1 MKRILSAARTRL
13 FAPLAL
19 IALVVTLAGASAHAG
34 TAGLPTPSLRT
45 LMPAGTMVS
54 AGDFPAAAVLSS
66 DRSTIYVSDAG
77 QTTNYVN
84 AFKTTTMAAT
94 FVAPAMVGGSASP
107 TAQSGSIVLS
117 PNGATL
123 YIGGGTTND
132 IGAFTTGAALT
143 QATTYT
149 VGSYVGG
156 VAVSR
161 HTRYLFAAE
170 PFNANRGYQKGNTL
184 ARVDT
189 TTRAVMTTTVGQ
201 TPFAL
206 ADGVIRRGHREVV
219 AVANRDDGA
228 LSIVDALTLTTI
240 KTVPV
245 GRQPVML
252 TFVDGGTH
260 LLVLDTLD
268 DELVDVE
275 TATWRVAGRVNLSGP
290 KGVGAGPSAFTVSR
304 DGHSVYVALSGDNAV
319 GVVQRG
325 GGGRNA
331 ARPGAMK
338 LIGRIPTADYPSAV
352 ALDETVGKL
361 YVTCAKGIYNP
372 VQSPPG
378 PGVPVPPTPT
388 TDRGPSGTGVSGV
401 LETIPLPASHALLD
415 AYSAQVAA
423 ADLWNTSTPV
433 STIPSAITHVIY
445 IIRENKTYDEEFG
458 DEPGGS
464 PAGLIYGRPIT
475 PNAHALA
482 DRFGLLQ
489 SFYGD
494 EEVSDTGHQIVM
506 GSVSNDWV
514 ERISQQAYG
523 IDAGPFQDAEDGKAA
538 DTLWG
543 PSNYLLDDAAAHGV
557 AFKDY
562 GEFYRQSQ
570 SKNGPGATPT
580 LEFGPALTPALDSGV
595 VHTAP
600 GFGFDLNTKDTVRAA
615 YWKTQFQN
623 DVTNDT
629 VPPLQVIYLP
639 TDHTSSGAA
648 GRLPQDEVSDND
660 RATGVILDTLSH
672 SSYWGSTAVFIAEDD
687 TQSGIDHIDKH
698 RNIGLVV
705 SPYVKAGAVTTH
717 YDQAGMLR
725 TIEEILGLP
734 PLTEFDATSP
744 PMDALFNQTTPD
756 LTPYTAISPTVPAV
770 TTLVKSE
777 VSRLAVHLLGKHPNL
792 SAPDQLPSWATF
804 QVQWLAVH
812 GKYFTTANGPS
823 WLHGLSTM
831 ARPAIIAH
839 PSSYLWSRLI
849 HMPAPP
855 SLCPAAQN
863 HRCKQRCP
871 VRANP
876 SPLQHSAR
884 RASAV
889 AATAACDTVA
899 VNA

>member
-1 MKRILSAARTRL
+1 MTYVLPARRQCL

-19 IALVVTLAGASAHAG
+19 ITLVLTLAGASVKV
-34 TAGLPTPSLRT
+34 TTNGLPTPSNRT

-66 DRSTIYVSDAG
+66 DRSIIYVSDAG
-77 QTTNYVN
+77 QTTNYLN
-84 AFKTTTMAAT
+84 AFNVATMAAT
-94 FVAPAMVGGSASP
+94 FVAPAIYGGAASP

-117 PNGATL
+117 PNGKTL
-123 YIGGGTTND
+123 YIGSGTTGG
-132 IGAFTTGAALT
+132 IGAFTASAAPT
-143 QATTYT
+143 QSMSYT

-156 VAVSR
+156 VAVGRSG
-161 HTRYLFAAE
+161 RYLYAAE
-170 PFNANRGYQKGNTL
+170 PFDVARGYQKGDIL

-189 TTRAVMTTTVGQ
+189 VTRAVITTTVGQ

-206 ADGVIRRGHREVV
+206 VDGVIRRGRREIV
-219 AVANRDDGA
+219 AVANRDDGT
-228 LSIVDALTLTTI
+228 LSIVDARTLTTI

-268 DELVDVE
+268 DQLVDVE

-304 DGHSVYVALSGDNAV
+304 DGHTVYVALSGDNAV

-325 GGGRNA
+325 GGSGRAA
-331 ARPGAMK
+331 ARPSAMK
-338 LIGRIPTADYPSAV
+338 LVGRIPTADYPSAL
-352 ALDETVGKL
+352 ALDETMGKL

-372 VQSPPG
+372 VQTPPG
-378 PGVPVPPTPT
+378 PGVPVPPTPV
-388 TDRGPSGTGVSGV
+388 TDRGPSGTGTSGV
-401 LETIPLPASHALLD
+401 LETIPLPASHAQLD

-433 STIPSAITHVIY
+433 STIPTTITHVIY

-464 PAGLIYGRPIT
+464 PAGLIYGRQIT
-475 PNAHALA
+475 PNTHALA

-489 SFYGD
+489 SFYGA

-514 ERISQQAYG
+514 ERITQQAYG
-523 IDAGPFQDAEDGKAA
+523 IDAGPNQDSEDGKAS
-538 DTLWG
+538 DMLWA

-570 SKNGPGATPT
+570 AKNGPGATPT

-595 VHTAP
+595 VYNAP

-615 YWKTQFQN
+615 FWKTRFEQ
-623 DVTNDT
+623 DVANNT

-639 TDHTSSGAA
+639 TDHTSSGAS

-660 RATGVILDTLSH
+660 QATGAILDALSH
-672 SSYWGSTAVFIAEDD
+672 SPYWGSTAVFLTEDD

-705 SPYVKAGAVTTH
+705 SPYVKAGAVTAH

-725 TIEEILGLP
+725 TIEEILGIP

-770 TTLVKSE
+770 TALVKSE
-777 VSRLAVHLLGKHPNL
+777 VSRLSARLLGKHPHL
-792 SAPDQLPSWATF
+792 KVPDQLPSWATL
-804 QVQWLAVH
+804 QIQWLAVR
-812 GKYFTTANGPS
+812 GKYFTTAGMPA
-823 WLHGLSTM
+823 WLHGVSASAKRATVS
-831 ARPAIIAH
+831 H
-839 PSSYLWSRLI
+839 PSSYLWSRFA
-849 HMPAPP
+849 HTPASP
-855 SLCPAAQN
+855 S
-863 HRCKQRCP
+863 RCRVSRSRHCK
-871 VRANP
+871 
-876 SPLQHSAR
+876 
-884 RASAV
+884 
-889 AATAACDTVA
+889 
-899 VNA
+899 